1 VITGLLFVRS
11 RMPGSHQ
18 EMKMRIP
25 AKFGIR
31 HPHPRNGP
39 LFFGRQIVQMAAGK
53 LELVC
58 GIFQAP
64 MSKTKLFP
72 VTVVGSWPR
81 PAWLV
86 QALRK
91 RQNGEITQAEFNQI
105 ADDAVLASI
114 KYQED
119 AGVDIVTD
127 GEVRRDNF
135 YSFVTEKL
143 SGIKLMKLSELMDY
157 VKDRAGFEEI
167 LRASDVPSFA
177 IKSPIAIDKV
187 TERGDAGISL
197 DEFDF
202 LKSHTTRQTKIPLP
216 GAYLLTRS
224 AWFEGLSDKAYPT
237 REDLA
242 KDVVQI
248 LRKEVLA
255 LKKRGCDFIQFDEPS
270 LTQVVYGDEAEQT
283 FMCAALGTRRDPS
296 EELDFAVRLMNETVA
311 GIDGV
316 RFGVHICRGN
326 WSRKEDVLLKGNYGP
341 LLPSLM
347 RMNIHQLVLEMATP
361 RAGEI
366 EVFKEFK
373 NQKELGLGVANPRTD
388 NIEDPQ
394 AIVQRVRRLLEFY
407 DADKIFLNPD
417 CGFGTFAERCVNTP
431 EIAYKKLWSIS
442 RAAEILRKES

>member
-1 VITGLLFVRS
+1 
-11 RMPGSHQ
+11 M
-18 EMKMRIP
+18 
-25 AKFGIR
+25 
-31 HPHPRNGP
+31 N
-39 LFFGRQIVQMAAGK
+39 
-53 LELVC
+53 
-58 GIFQAP
+58 
-64 MSKTKLFP
+64 KTKLFP

-81 PAWLV
+81 SPWLV
-86 QALRK
+86 QALRR
-91 RQNGEITQAEFNQI
+91 RQNGEITQSEFNQI
-105 ADDAVLASI
+105 ADDAALAAI

-119 AGVDIVTD
+119 AGVDIVAD

-157 VKDRAGFEEI
+157 VKDRAGFEQI

-187 TERGDAGISL
+187 RETGGDAGISL
-197 DEFDF
+197 DEFAF
-202 LKSHTTRQTKIPLP
+202 LKEHTDRQTKIPLP
-216 GAYLLTRS
+216 GPYLLTRS

-242 KDVVQI
+242 TDVVQI
-248 LRKEVLA
+248 LRKETLE

-270 LTQVVYGDEAEQT
+270 LTQIVYGDEAEQT

-296 EELDFAVRLMNETVA
+296 EELEFAVRLMNETVR

-341 LLPSLM
+341 LLPWLM
-347 RMNIHQLVLEMATP
+347 KMNIHQLVLEMATP

-366 EVFKEFK
+366 DVFKEYK
-373 NQKELGLGVANPRTD
+373 NQKELGFGVANPRTD
-388 NIEDPQ
+388 NIEDPK
-394 AIVQRVRRLLEFY
+394 AIVQNVRRLLEFY

-431 EIAYKKLWSIS
+431 DIAYKKLQSVA